1 MSVLTAQLEK
11 LVANAKRVKSDE
23 FQSVIDEYRNLFDR
37 YVFRLR
43 PSVGSISLVSCANWT
58 PQLGFSNMT
67 SGTILQRTLASLK
80 DGSVNLKA
88 PDRPTP
94 EKSVQSWL
102 IAQSIANAG
111 RVEAIE
117 KAVSD
122 GHSYWFVSD
131 EIALTTSDDREG
143 SKPVRVVA
151 DLLMIR
157 SDENG
162 DSELVNVELKS
173 QRTTETHGQ
182 TQKFWQFMGPSQ
194 VALWREFVDVMLEGP
209 DRTWKANSK
218 SRGIVIWP
226 NAVRPSKSTSELIA
240 RYKSEESIDTICY
253 SGPNYSLRPEPS
265 L

>member
-1 MSVLTAQLEK
+1 MSVLTDQLEK

-23 FQSVIDEYRNLFDR
+23 FQSVIDEYRDLFDR

-43 PSVGSISLVSCANWT
+43 PSVGSISLVSCTNWT

-67 SGTILQRTLASLK
+67 SGAILRRTLAALK
-80 DGSVNLKA
+80 DGSEKLKA

-122 GHSYWFVSD
+122 SHSYWFVSD
-131 EIALTTSDDREG
+131 EIALTSSDAKGGLR
-143 SKPVRVVA
+143 PTRVVA

-157 SDENG
+157 TDESG

-182 TQKFWQFMGPSQ
+182 TQEFWQFMGPSQ
-194 VALWREFVDVMLEGP
+194 IALWREFVDVMMGGP
-209 DRTWKANSK
+209 KRSWKTDSR

-226 NAVRPSKSTSELIA
+226 RAVKPSKSTAELIA
-240 RYKSEESIDTICY
+240 RYKSEENIDTICY
-253 SGPNYSLRPEPS
+253 AGPNYSFGREP
-265 L
+265 